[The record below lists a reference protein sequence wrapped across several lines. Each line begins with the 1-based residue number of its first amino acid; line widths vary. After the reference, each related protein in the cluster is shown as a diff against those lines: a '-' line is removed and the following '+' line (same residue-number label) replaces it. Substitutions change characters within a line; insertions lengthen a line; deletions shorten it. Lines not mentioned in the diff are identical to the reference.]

1 MCWDGSPGKS
11 FEEARDELRKI
22 NMTSKD
28 KELTFED
35 IIAQAIG
42 APKDLVHKAIDKM
55 KDMPEVKETLN
66 NIKKCQNE
74 EI

>member
-1 MCWDGSPGKS
+1 
-11 FEEARDELRKI
+11 
-22 NMTSKD
+22 MTSKD

-35 IIAQAIG
+35 IIAQSIG
-42 APKDLVHKAIDKM
+42 VPKGLVHKAIDKM
-55 KDMPEVKETLN
+55 KDMPEVKEIVN

>member
-1 MCWDGSPGKS
+1 
-11 FEEARDELRKI
+11 
-22 NMTSKD
+22 MTSKD

-55 KDMPEVKETLN
+55 RDMPEVKQIIDKEQCL
-66 NIKKCQNE
+66 E
-74 EI
+74 D

>member
-1 MCWDGSPGKS
+1 
-11 FEEARDELRKI
+11 
-22 NMTSKD
+22 MTSKD

-35 IIAQAIG
+35 IIAQSIG
-42 APKDLVHKAIDKM
+42 VSKDLVHKAINKM

-66 NIKKCQNE
+66 NIKKCQKE

>member
-1 MCWDGSPGKS
+1 
-11 FEEARDELRKI
+11 
-22 NMTSKD
+22 MTSKD

-55 KDMPEVKETLN
+55 KDMSEVKQIIDREQ
-66 NIKKCQNE
+66 CQE
-74 EI
+74 DI

>member
-1 MCWDGSPGKS
+1 
-11 FEEARDELRKI
+11 
-22 NMTSKD
+22 MTSKD

-42 APKDLVHKAIDKM
+42 VPKGLVHKVVDKM
-55 KDMPEVKETLN
+55 KDMPEAKELLN

-74 EI
+74 ET

>member
-1 MCWDGSPGKS
+1 
-11 FEEARDELRKI
+11 
-22 NMTSKD
+22 MTSKD

-42 APKDLVHKAIDKM
+42 APTELINEAIGKM
-55 KDMPEVKETLN
+55 KDMPEAKELLN
-66 NIKKCQNE
+66 NIKKCQKE

>member
-1 MCWDGSPGKS
+1 
-11 FEEARDELRKI
+11 
-22 NMTSKD
+22 MTSKD

-35 IIAQAIG
+35 IIGQAIG

-55 KDMPEVKETLN
+55 KDMPEVKELIN
-66 NIKKCQNE
+66 DIKKCQKE